1 MTWGAVGLLLVG
13 SATSLVFVLV
23 DHGRPEPGYVP
34 PVEHDGQHEG
44 SEGHEHKEVE
54 GDSEPDRLSKA

>member
-44 SEGHEHKEVE
+44 PEVLEHKEAE
-54 GDSEPDRLSKA
+54 EDSGPDRLSKA